1 MIALPSTPE
10 IFLLLIG
17 IIAGVIGVLATKE
30 NYGFIVTIIAGI
42 IGSIFGTVFGLQAG
56 NYTGAGMILGQIFS
70 IFGAAVFVYL
80 SILIKKR
87 RS

>member
-1 MIALPSTPE
+1 MFMIALPGTPE

-42 IGSIFGTVFGLQAG
+42 IGT
-56 NYTGAGMILGQIFS
+56 
-70 IFGAAVFVYL
+70 
-80 SILIKKR
+80 
-87 RS
+87 